1 MLRKGAEMGMTV
13 CRTWAFNDGD
23 GPNALQISPG
33 VFNEKVFQVRSVDFL
48 FIFSSSSSSSSSF

>member
-48 FIFSSSSSSSSSF
+48 FIFSSSSSF